1 MKLTVFISVL
11 QVLAGLV
18 GSAKAQGNLYLPGEC
33 VPSNLRQIF
42 SDMSNLSNQIDGII
56 DDMEGLFNGILA
68 DNSVQVDSVSS
79 NSVSTIL
86 DSLRSANSDVR
97 GCQAGINADVGLRRQ
112 LSLDRE
118 LQGGNLSTFWQITQ
132 VNLQKLSDTLSNL
145 FHFTTVF
152 CAALD
157 PNGATCEQDL
167 ALIGIH
173 ILSSKEITEKIKHIV
188 DIVDV
193 AIGHG
198 GSGGGGGKG
207 SKRARR
213 GRRN

>member
-11 QVLAGLV
+11 QVLVGL
-18 GSAKAQGNLYLPGEC
+18 AKAQGNLYLPGEC
-33 VPSNLRQIF
+33 VPSNLRQVF
-42 SDMSNLSNQIDGII
+42 ADMSNLLDQIDGII
-56 DDMEGLFNGILA
+56 EDVDTTFNGFLA
-68 DNSVQVDSVSS
+68 DGSVQADFASA

-118 LQGGNLSTFWQITQ
+118 LEGGNLSTFWQITQ

-152 CAALD
+152 CDAF
-157 PNGATCEQDL
+157 PTVNPSTCERD
-167 ALIGIH
+167 AKRVGINILI
-173 ILSSKEITEKIKHIV
+173 SKEITENIKWIV

-193 AIGHG
+193 ALG
-198 GSGGGGGKG
+198 GVDSGGGGGKG